1 MPPTRVFTSRE
12 TGVRTMAWSAA
23 QDRSGVIYFGCDS
36 VVSFDGDRWRA
47 EAMDPTYAVRG
58 LDVGPNG
65 RLWTAGVNQIGWFE
79 PGAQGRLAYHSLMPM
94 LPPGNPGL
102 GDVWRVYA
110 EGDDRATFVAHGQVL
125 RWDGRRLETW
135 DFPGAHLLWS
145 TRTQKSVYV
154 YYPPSGLLRIGAEG
168 PSVVVP
174 SSAIGAADIRWL
186 DDSTDDWLLLA
197 SGGFYSLRNG
207 VCSPLETGASLFVR
221 ANTPTS
227 AVRLRDGSLAVGTLL
242 GGIAV
247 VDRSGGI
254 RRVFNRSAGLPD
266 NQIYSLFVDRDG
278 ALWAMGPSHIVRLD
292 VASGV
297 ASYGQRSG
305 YPPGGGVSLAEWGGT
320 TYVASA
326 SDVLRLSPGSD
337 PGGAGEFS
345 TLGVRSGRFYS
356 LLSAPQGLVISHV
369 HGLGLWTPSGMR
381 TLFKSDIVFQ
391 TSLSRARPGDVLA
404 SQDDRVYSVN
414 LQSGR
419 SAVVADSLPDY
430 GDSMVDEPTG
440 RLWIGTQSEGLFVA
454 EPGSAH
460 AARAAPKF
468 GSLPTSGPTLVAR
481 AGTAV
486 VALASGAAY
495 YLAPGSDRFR
505 PVTGVPDGS
514 PAAISNADA
523 SGAVWAAL
531 DAPSGGNSPR
541 LGRISIARDG
551 AVWTPRSIEGLAA
564 IGSLSALHVVSAPDG
579 DALWIAGSESLVRA
593 GPAALAARPL
603 PPTPRISASFRAGGS
618 GAPGPVG
625 GVLPYSA
632 RQIHV
637 EFSSLDYGMRE
648 TERFQTMLGGAETEW
663 SPPTDAAQAEFPVLR
678 DGTYDFRV
686 RMISDSGEA
695 GEAAVLHF
703 EISPPW
709 WRTPLAY
716 AIFALAGA
724 SSLLGLVRLRVSSIR
739 RRADILEEMVRQRTQ
754 ELEKANAAKTEFV
767 ASMSHEIRNPMNG
780 ILGTTLELSES
791 PLQPGQRELVS
802 TLRSC
807 ATFLAS
813 LVEDVLDFAAIEAG
827 AYKVV
832 RSPFSPREILDAVLK
847 MLEPRSRDAHFT
859 VAVDPSLPGLLLGDA
874 ARIQQVIVNF
884 VVNSLKFGGR
894 TIVLSARPEGGQL
907 VLSVADDGAGIP
919 LDEQKNLFIRFSRLK
934 SARNSAIP
942 GTGLGLAACRAL
954 AERMGGSVGVESA
967 PGSGSR
973 FFLRVPIEAATAIEP
988 GSPAFRVQGERALVV
1003 EDIGYNARSLALML
1017 GRFGFDVEISADGED
1032 AVARI
1037 ATGAYGAVFIDC
1049 DLPKMS
1055 GIEVTRA
1062 IRASEAGGKRSLI
1075 VATTAHSTVED
1086 QRACLA
1092 AGMDVFLAKPITPE
1106 KLRAVLAGQ
1115 RGPGSGL
1122 QSSGAP
1128 GRQDR
1133 QDPGIELSL
1142 IRRLSDGSAEGL
1154 AREVA
1159 RFVASLDE
1167 ALDGVAAAHASSSR
1181 ASVSSAA
1188 HRVISHARMVG
1199 ASALAE
1205 TASDLQDYAPAYTEA
1220 ELAQEIE
1227 VLRGR
1232 ASALKEAVARLARR
1246 PVPPA

>member
-1 MPPTRVFTSRE
+1 
-12 TGVRTMAWSAA
+12 
-23 QDRSGVIYFGCDS
+23 
-36 VVSFDGDRWRA
+36 
-47 EAMDPTYAVRG
+47 
-58 LDVGPNG
+58 
-65 RLWTAGVNQIGWFE
+65 
-79 PGAQGRLAYHSLMPM
+79 
-94 LPPGNPGL
+94 
-102 GDVWRVYA
+102 
-110 EGDDRATFVAHGQVL
+110 
-125 RWDGRRLETW
+125 
-135 DFPGAHLLWS
+135 
-145 TRTQKSVYV
+145 
-154 YYPPSGLLRIGAEG
+154 
-168 PSVVVP
+168 
-174 SSAIGAADIRWL
+174 
-186 DDSTDDWLLLA
+186 
-197 SGGFYSLRNG
+197 
-207 VCSPLETGASLFVR
+207 
-221 ANTPTS
+221 
-227 AVRLRDGSLAVGTLL
+227 
-242 GGIAV
+242 
-247 VDRSGGI
+247 
-254 RRVFNRSAGLPD
+254 
-266 NQIYSLFVDRDG
+266 
-278 ALWAMGPSHIVRLD
+278 
-292 VASGV
+292 
-297 ASYGQRSG
+297 
-305 YPPGGGVSLAEWGGT
+305 
-320 TYVASA
+320 
-326 SDVLRLSPGSD
+326 
-337 PGGAGEFS
+337 
-345 TLGVRSGRFYS
+345 
-356 LLSAPQGLVISHV
+356 
-369 HGLGLWTPSGMR
+369 
-381 TLFKSDIVFQ
+381 
-391 TSLSRARPGDVLA
+391 
-404 SQDDRVYSVN
+404 
-414 LQSGR
+414 
-419 SAVVADSLPDY
+419 
-430 GDSMVDEPTG
+430 
-440 RLWIGTQSEGLFVA
+440 
-454 EPGSAH
+454 
-460 AARAAPKF
+460 
-468 GSLPTSGPTLVAR
+468 
-481 AGTAV
+481 
-486 VALASGAAY
+486 
-495 YLAPGSDRFR
+495 
-505 PVTGVPDGS
+505 
-514 PAAISNADA
+514 
-523 SGAVWAAL
+523 
-531 DAPSGGNSPR
+531 
-541 LGRISIARDG
+541 
-551 AVWTPRSIEGLAA
+551 
-564 IGSLSALHVVSAPDG
+564 
-579 DALWIAGSESLVRA
+579 
-593 GPAALAARPL
+593 
-603 PPTPRISASFRAGGS
+603 
-618 GAPGPVG
+618 
-625 GVLPYSA
+625 
-632 RQIHV
+632 
-637 EFSSLDYGMRE
+637 
-648 TERFQTMLGGAETEW
+648 
-663 SPPTDAAQAEFPVLR
+663 
-678 DGTYDFRV
+678 
-686 RMISDSGEA
+686 
-695 GEAAVLHF
+695 
-703 EISPPW
+703 
-709 WRTPLAY
+709 
-716 AIFALAGA
+716 
-724 SSLLGLVRLRVSSIR
+724 
-739 RRADILEEMVRQRTQ
+739 
-754 ELEKANAAKTEFV
+754 
-767 ASMSHEIRNPMNG
+767 RNPMNG

-1106 KLRAVLAGQ
+1106 KLRAVLAGP

-1133 QDPGIELSL
+1133 EDSGIELSL